1 MRPVRGSGDVGEATQ
16 GDAVAIIDSRL
27 RQGERHF
34 TLPEAAAMTG
44 LAIDDTRHAMEALL
58 NKYVCRLQ
66 VSEHGDLIYDFGD
79 RLQRRGEKTAAER
92 RQELLNWLWRIFTV
106 IYKAWIAVTLVVY
119 FVVFLVLVIAA
130 IVALSSRQSSGDRRH
145 GGTAIRLGSI
155 FDLFFSIFHWRTVTH
170 AVGYHQDRQGYRY
183 RHFEPR
189 PAVLNARKKNFMA
202 AVYDFVFGPPR
213 VELDPLGDEKEVA
226 AYLLQNNG
234 IVVTAELSALAGWTI
249 PQAETFLTDCI
260 LRYRGESKISDD
272 PVLYGEFD
280 ELMRRVGEA
289 NTGAITYYWD
299 EYEPEY
305 ELNGNSSS
313 QNAMI
318 CVMNGF
324 NLLIAFLLA
333 TSDLTV
339 FVAMGAPQDI
349 FSWLAA
355 NAAWVQIVFGWIPLA
370 FSVLFFVIPL
380 VRWYQIRTLQRQRH
394 EQNIRKRIFKAIFTR
409 QGQPQTVDEVMAAVN
424 RSSEVEALS
433 PPTVEAMLK
442 ELALDMPGDMG
453 VSETA
458 AVQYAFPRLTAELAA
473 VERLRRNRRD
483 DDSLGTIIM
492 ESDNR

>member
-1 MRPVRGSGDVGEATQ
+1 MGEATQ
-16 GDAVAIIDSRL
+16 GDAVALIDSRL
-27 RQGERHF
+27 QQGERHF

-44 LAIDDTRHAMEALL
+44 LSIDDTRHAMEALL

-66 VSEHGDLIYDFGD
+66 VSENGDLIYHFGD
-79 RLQRRGEKTAAER
+79 SLQRRGQKTMAER
-92 RQELLNWLWRIFTV
+92 RQELLAWLWRIFTV

-119 FVVFLVLVIAA
+119 FVVFLVIVIVA
-130 IVALSSRQSSGDRRH
+130 IVAMSSRQSSDDRRRS
-145 GGTAIRLGSI
+145 GGGSAIHMGSI
-155 FDLFFSIFHWRTVTH
+155 FNLFFSIFRWRTVTR

-226 AYLLQNNG
+226 AYLLKNNG
-234 IVVTAELSALAGWTI
+234 IVVTAELSALAGWTLS
-249 PQAETFLTDCI
+249 QAETFLTDCI

-272 PVLYGEFD
+272 PVLYGQFD
-280 ELMRRVGEA
+280 ELMRGVGEGG
-289 NTGAITYYWD
+289 TGAITYYWD

-313 QNAMI
+313 QNMVI
-318 CVMNGF
+318 CLMNGF
-324 NLLIAFLLA
+324 NLLVAYFLA
-333 TSDLTV
+333 TSDLTA
-339 FVAMGAPQDI
+339 FVSMGAPQDI

-355 NAAWVQIVFGWIPLA
+355 NATWVQVVLGWIPLV
-370 FSVLFFVIPL
+370 FSILFFVIPL
-380 VRWYQIRTLQRQRH
+380 VRWYQIRTLQQQRH
-394 EQNIRKRIFKAIFTR
+394 EQNIRKRIFKAIFSQ
-409 QGQPQTVDEVMAAVN
+409 QGQPQTVDEVMLAVN
-424 RSSEVEALS
+424 RSPEVEALS
-433 PPTVEAMLK
+433 PPTVEAALK
-442 ELALDMPGDMG
+442 ELTLDMPGDMA

-458 AVQYAFPRLTAELAA
+458 AVTYTFPRLTAELTA

-483 DDSLGTIIM
+483 DDELGTIIM